1 MADAG
6 TAGRTLAELRALGIR
21 LAIDDFGTGYSSLDH
36 LRRFPIEQ
44 LKIDRS
50 CIAGLGGDPED
61 EAIVGLIISLAGTLR
76 LGVVA
81 EGVET
86 GEQLAIL
93 RRLGCDTVQGF
104 HVGRPLP
111 PDRAFAALGTAAS
124 AMVTGPR

>member
-1 MADAG
+1 MADAEI
-6 TAGRTLAELRALGIR
+6 AGGTLAELRRVGVH
-21 LAIDDFGTGYSSLDH
+21 LAIDDFGTGYSSLAH

-50 CIAGLGGDPED
+50 FVAGFGGDPED
-61 EAIVGLIISLAGTLR
+61 EAVVGLIVSLARTLGLR
-76 LGVVA
+76 VVA

-86 GEQLAIL
+86 AEQLDGL

-111 PDRAFAALGTAAS
+111 PELAFAAIGAA
-124 AMVTGPR
+124 AERMLTGS